1 MPTGSAVPP
10 RRARKGP
17 RIDVGFQAF
26 DENEMLAHLYAAALR
41 GAGFRVRVRA
51 IGGLRPETIAAFR
64 RKRIDAW
71 IGYSGSLLGYL
82 RGTSLRRSL
91 ARIGATPQRL
101 SPAENRNSFA
111 MKRDVAERL
120 GITKLSDLARYWPGE
135 TAATARAAAVA
146 PDARQGE
153 QWAVAE
159 GSVLHLPGGVGAVP
173 GHRGDR
179 RGPRHRGADRPS
191 RPGAEHLGELRRS
204 AVATASTTTTTA
216 TSTTSMASTC
226 PAPSPTRTSRDGHG
240 HGTHVAGIIAAALN
254 GNGVVGV
261 GAAGEADD
269 RQGAR
274 QRRLRQHR
282 LRRRGDSL
290 RGRQRRADHQPVA
303 VQHVQRPARRR
314 GGSGRRRPRTC
325 WSWPPAGNDARSTS
339 TSSPSFPAVAAGER
353 ICWPSRPPTRR
364 TGSA

>member
-1 MPTGSAVPP
+1 MAWRVALTPLLIALTLSWSVEASRAQTPQVRLAAPASCPVNVNCIPGFKRAYGVDPTGSFVRLRVADAGVQALDDGIAEVAAVFTSNPQLSRP
-10 RRARKGP
+10 DIRSLRDDKRMISNDHLVPVVRASLLRTYGAALREPLNDVSSLLSTLRLRGLNQQVIDGRLPEAVGGEFADANGLGGPARRARKGP

-159 GSVLHLPGGVGAVP
+159 GSVLHLPEAWELSRAP
-173 GHRGDR
+173 G
-179 RGPRHRGADRPS
+179 
-191 RPGAEHLGELRRS
+191 
-204 AVATASTTTTTA
+204 
-216 TSTTSMASTC
+216 
-226 PAPSPTRTSRDGHG
+226 
-240 HGTHVAGIIAAALN
+240 
-254 GNGVVGV
+254 
-261 GAAGEADD
+261 
-269 RQGAR
+269 
-274 QRRLRQHR
+274 
-282 LRRRGDSL
+282 
-290 RGRQRRADHQPVA
+290 
-303 VQHVQRPARRR
+303 
-314 GGSGRRRPRTC
+314 
-325 WSWPPAGNDARSTS
+325 
-339 TSSPSFPAVAAGER
+339 
-353 ICWPSRPPTRR
+353 
-364 TGSA
+364 